1 MGSIPS
7 VGSISEHDAPCKE
20 GETDAR
26 SDPPMIPKRPRR
38 VARSYFE
45 RQAVTTAA
53 LEALEE
59 AVRSSIVF
67 GPGDQPAIPAADIEP
82 VVEALAA
89 LDRLRST

>member
-1 MGSIPS
+1 MQ
-7 VGSISEHDAPCKE
+7 E
-20 GETDAR
+20 GETHAR

-45 RQAVTTAA
+45 QQAVTTAA
-53 LEALEE
+53 LEKLEE
-59 AVRSSIVF
+59 AVRSSILL
-67 GPGDQPAIPAADIEP
+67 GPDDQPSIPSATIEP